1 VTVFISI
8 VVFLLL
14 LSVLVLVHE
23 LGHFLAARAFGIKV
37 KEFGLGLPPRAIG
50 WKRGETIYSLNWI
63 PLGGFVSLF
72 GEDDQ
77 ENRGKGSFGSVNRL
91 KRLVVLIAGV
101 TMNFLLGLLVFTVV
115 YARGVDVPTGNIL
128 IAHVLP
134 NTPAVTAGIKDG
146 DVVVS
151 AAGKIVHNFSDFQD
165 ETKANLG
172 KPFVVVVNR
181 GGSSLTLKVT
191 PRVNA
196 PVGEGAMGV
205 VLDQQTA
212 RKTYPFYQAPIEG
225 TKQAVNITYQMVLY
239 LGGLVHDL
247 ILGNTKAADQV
258 AGPVGIA
265 YVTYQ
270 GIQLGPDFIWQLL
283 GLLSLNL
290 AIVNLLPIPALDG
303 GRIFFVLL
311 SSAMRRDF
319 YPRIEG
325 YIHRFGLLAILLL
338 FILITYNDVVRIF
351 TTTSLGAKVH
361 EIFKFV
367 P

>member
-1 VTVFISI
+1 MTIFISI

-23 LGHFLAARAFGIKV
+23 LGHFLAARAFGIRV

-50 WKRGETIYSLNWI
+50 RKRGETIYSLNWI

-77 ENRGKGSFGSVNRL
+77 ENREKGSFGSVNRL
-91 KRLVVLIAGV
+91 KRFVVLIAGV
-101 TMNFLLGLLVFTVV
+101 AMNFLLGLLVFTVV
-115 YARGVDVPTGNIL
+115 YARGVDVPTGNVL
-128 IAHVLP
+128 IGKVMP
-134 NTPAVTAGIKDG
+134 DSPAATVGIRDG
-146 DVVVS
+146 DVIVS
-151 AAGKIVHNFSDFQD
+151 AAGKQVRSFADFQ
-165 ETKANLG
+165 EQTKEHLG
-172 KPFVVVVNR
+172 KPFEVVVNR
-181 GGSSLTLKVT
+181 NGHNETLIVT
-191 PRVNA
+191 PRANA
-196 PVGEGAMGV
+196 PAGQGALGV
-205 VLDQQTA
+205 VLDQETHK
-212 RKTYPFYQAPIEG
+212 KTYPIYQAPIEG

-239 LGGLVHDL
+239 IGGLAHDL
-247 ILGNTKAADQV
+247 LLGNTKAADQV

-270 GIQLGPDFIWQLL
+270 GIQLGPDFVWQLL

-290 AIVNLLPIPALDG
+290 AIENLLPIPALDG

-319 YPRIEG
+319 YPKMEG
-325 YIHRFGLLAILLL
+325 YIHRFGLQAILLL
-338 FILITYNDVVRIF
+338 FVLITFNDLQRIVS
-351 TTTSLGAKVH
+351 TQALVGKLH
-361 EIFKFV
+361 ETFKFI

>member
-1 VTVFISI
+1 MTIFISI

-23 LGHFLAARAFGIKV
+23 LGHFLAARAFGIRV
-37 KEFGLGLPPRAIG
+37 KEFGLGLPPRALG
-50 WKRGETIYSLNWI
+50 KKKGETIYSLNWI
-63 PLGGFVSLF
+63 PLGGFVSLL

-77 ENRGKGSFGSVNRL
+77 ENLEKGSFGSVNRF
-91 KRLVVLIAGV
+91 KRFVVLIAGV

-128 IAHVLP
+128 LAHVLP
-134 NTPAVTAGIKDG
+134 NTPAAAAGMKDG

-151 AAGKIVHNFSDFQD
+151 AGGKVVHSFGDFQD
-165 ETKANLG
+165 QTKTHLG
-172 KPFVVVVNR
+172 KPFDVVVHRDGKDV
-181 GGSSLTLKVT
+181 TLLVT

-196 PVGEGAMGV
+196 PAGQGAMGV

-212 RKTYPFYQAPIEG
+212 KKTYPLWQAPVEG

-239 LGGLVHDL
+239 IGGLAHDL
-247 ILGNTKAADQV
+247 VLGNTKAADQV

-270 GIQLGPDFIWQLL
+270 GIQLGPDFVWQLL

-303 GRIFFVLL
+303 GRIVFVLI
-311 SSAMRRDF
+311 SSAMRKDF
-319 YPRIEG
+319 YPKIEG

-338 FILITYNDVVRIF
+338 FVLITYNDVARILAS
-351 TTTSLGAKVH
+351 TSLGGKLH
-361 EIFKFV
+361 EIFRFI

>member
-1 VTVFISI
+1 MTIVISI

-23 LGHFLAARAFGIKV
+23 LGHFLAARAFGIRV

-50 WKRGETIYSLNWI
+50 RKRGETIYSLNWI

-77 ENRGKGSFGSVNRL
+77 ENREKGSFGSVNRL
-91 KRLVVLIAGV
+91 KRFVVLIAGV
-101 TMNFLLGLLVFTVV
+101 AMNFLLGLLVFTVV

-128 IAHVLP
+128 IAHVVP
-134 NTPAVTAGIKDG
+134 GTPAAVAGIKDG
-146 DVVVS
+146 DVVIR
-151 AAGKIVHNFSDFQD
+151 ADGKAIHSFSEFQD
-165 ETKANLG
+165 ETKASLG
-172 KPFVVVVNR
+172 KPMSVVVSRNGADKV
-181 GGSSLTLKVT
+181 LTVT
-191 PRVNA
+191 PRNNA
-196 PVGEGAMGV
+196 PAEQGALGV
-205 VLDQQTA
+205 VLDQETHK
-212 RKTYPFYQAPIEG
+212 KTYPIYQAPVEG

-239 LGGLVHDL
+239 IGGLAHDL
-247 ILGNTKAADQV
+247 LLGNTKAADQV

-270 GIQLGPDFIWQLL
+270 GIQLGPDFVWQLL

-319 YPRIEG
+319 YPKIEG

-338 FILITYNDVVRIF
+338 FVLITYNDLQRIVS
-351 TTTSLGAKVH
+351 TTALGGKLH
-361 EIFKFV
+361 EIFKFI